1 MQQLERM
8 RKIYVVAWKNIKN
21 SLNVEKIPKQ
31 NIQKKPMYVKQIHNN
46 LLKGKLNLFVFLDA
60 I

>member
-8 RKIYVVAWKNIKN
+8 RKIYMQWLEKNIKN

-31 NIQKKPMYVKQIHNN
+31 NIQKKPMYVKQNIQ
-46 LLKGKLNLFVFLDA
+46 
-60 I
+60 